1 MSSDDDVYVWIAN
14 PKPGTQE
21 PYVKAVMVGTDDLGD
36 DLGAQCIVKPVG
48 GGPEL
53 QLRTSEVHPCN
64 PAGHR
69 PDNTQLLYLNEPC
82 VISNITQRYD
92 EQEIYTWTSRI
103 LVAVN
108 PYEDVNLY
116 SDDQAAELPTLP
128 PRELPPHAF
137 SIAEL
142 AYRGLQR
149 ARESQAVVV
158 SGESGSGAR
167 AHPRHPPV

>member
-1 MSSDDDVYVWIAN
+1 MSADDDVYVWIAN

-116 SDDQAAELPTLP
+116 SDDQAAELHRRGELGWLAASADGWRTLRGVDWGVYGGP
-128 PRELPPHAF
+128 VMAIKWGIALP
-137 SIAEL
+137 S
-142 AYRGLQR
+142 R
-149 ARESQAVVV
+149 
-158 SGESGSGAR
+158 
-167 AHPRHPPV
+167 